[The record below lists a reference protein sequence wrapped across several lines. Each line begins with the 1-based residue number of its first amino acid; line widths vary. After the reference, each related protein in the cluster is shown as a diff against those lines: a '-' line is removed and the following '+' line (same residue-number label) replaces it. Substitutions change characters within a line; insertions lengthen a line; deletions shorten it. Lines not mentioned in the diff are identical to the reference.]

1 VLPEFCQSS
10 LEARPSFEPI
20 EQVLVTRRAV
30 DPARLAH
37 GLTAA
42 TTDASGA
49 IGGWCSEAAVRLV
62 DTGFA
67 RGAESQPSRPRQL
80 MSSAPTG
87 CAT

>member
-37 GLTAA
+37 VFRHLHQASCYWLEGLT
-42 TTDASGA
+42 
-49 IGGWCSEAAVRLV
+49 
-62 DTGFA
+62 
-67 RGAESQPSRPRQL
+67 
-80 MSSAPTG
+80 
-87 CAT
+87 